1 MISALKPVRFAAG
14 NDSAA
19 NLTGL
24 AKNILPMPQQ
34 QTRYTQCLCMLAQ
47 AGLRR
52 LK

>member
-1 MISALKPVRFAAG
+1 MTSAVIPVRFAAE
-14 NDSAA
+14 NSNAT
-19 NLTGL
+19 NLIGL